1 MIFSEKLQVLRK
13 SKGLTQEDL
22 AAELSVSRQAIAK
35 WESGLA
41 YPDISNLI
49 SLSEYLLVTVDYLV
63 KDDACQKQAAL
74 LPEPTKKFV
83 AFLLRAKQKTYAGKG
98 AETQSSRPA
107 SHDLQYREGS
117 YLYYDTYL
125 GGERFSGEEAVWE
138 DDRPL
143 FSMNYV
149 GRVLDKA
156 FSGDFLKAALS
167 NVPEEMPYRGP
178 ECFHDGEYVCRCSV
192 SGNLDWFQGYEEIF
206 FGSIRVYE
214 CFFHGG
220 AVL

>member
-1 MIFSEKLQVLRK
+1 MIFSEKLQILRK

-22 AAELSVSRQAIAK
+22 AAKLSVSRQAIAK

-49 SLSEYLLVTVDYLV
+49 NLSEYLLVTVDYLV
-63 KDDACQKQAAL
+63 KDDACQKQVTSVMNT
-74 LPEPTKKFV
+74 PKEFID
-83 AFLLRAKQKTYAGKG
+83 FLLRAKQRTYAGKG

-107 SHDLQYREGS
+107 SHDLQYQEGI

-125 GGERFSGEEAVWE
+125 GGERFSGEEAVWKN
-138 DDRPL
+138 DLPI
-143 FSMNYV
+143 FAMNYS
-149 GRVLDKA
+149 GRVLDEA

-167 NVPEEMPYRGP
+167 RVPEEMPYRGP
-178 ECFHDGEYVCRCSV
+178 ECFHEGEYVYRCKATGSI
-192 SGNLDWFQGYEEIF
+192 GWFQGFEEIYR
-206 FGSIRVYE
+206 GSIRVYE

-220 AVL
+220 DVS